1 MKDRDILGVA
11 RTGDLAKGLLLTGDR
26 SVDLVVMCRNK
37 PTLSLLNKV
46 AAALKE
52 EVKTIPESEKKG
64 TVTIEDGE
72 LEVTPKP
79 RDAALQVKYKKEADI
94 FFVTITFTC
103 TKLRQNQPKE
113 ENGDVEN
120 STENEMKADA
130 EPVKKEIIEPDPID
144 MLPKEKCL
152 NALAELR
159 RAKWF
164 STMAVPIESCVESIR
179 IFRDICR
186 RVDAWKPLINWAV
199 ELLVERAVS
208 TSEMPLSPSMA
219 FSRVLEALSAGVLA
233 MDGPGLKDP
242 CERDPIDVVADLDT
256 QQREDLQGSAQE
268 YLRKVH
274 FRKIYEVLD
283 MPKPERKKWGP
294 KDGAAG
300 DGVAAVA
307 GTEPA
312 VKKIKTEEDVKMAA
326 V

>member
-1 MKDRDILGVA
+1 M
-11 RTGDLAKGLLLTGDR
+11 
-26 SVDLVVMCRNK
+26 
-37 PTLSLLNKV
+37 
-46 AAALKE
+46 
-52 EVKTIPESEKKG
+52 
-64 TVTIEDGE
+64 
-72 LEVTPKP
+72 
-79 RDAALQVKYKKEADI
+79 
-94 FFVTITFTC
+94 
-103 TKLRQNQPKE
+103 
-113 ENGDVEN
+113 
-120 STENEMKADA
+120 
-130 EPVKKEIIEPDPID
+130 
-144 MLPKEKCL
+144 

-268 YLRKVH
+268 YLRKVVDLN
-274 FRKIYEVLD
+274 I
-283 MPKPERKKWGP
+283 
-294 KDGAAG
+294 
-300 DGVAAVA
+300 
-307 GTEPA
+307 
-312 VKKIKTEEDVKMAA
+312 
-326 V
+326 